1 MVRLAGPW
9 LAPPHTRKRFTM
21 YVKAQIVRVAAS
33 SDKCS
38 CGGTMTATVR
48 IAE

>member
-1 MVRLAGPW
+1 
-9 LAPPHTRKRFTM
+9 M

-38 CGGTMTATVR
+38 CGGTMSAQLSTTA
-48 IAE
+48 E

>member
-1 MVRLAGPW
+1 
-9 LAPPHTRKRFTM
+9 M

-38 CGGTMTATVR
+38 CGGTMSADTR

>member
-1 MVRLAGPW
+1 
-9 LAPPHTRKRFTM
+9 M

-38 CGGTMTATVR
+38 CGGTMSVLTAV
-48 IAE
+48 AE